1 MILASINLLSVILFF
16 VALGLLISIHELGHL
31 LTAKLF
37 NVYCFEYSLGFG
49 PKIFQKKGKGGE
61 TDYSIRAIPLGGYV
75 AMFGETETIPEG
87 VEVDPNRSLL
97 AIKKWKRAIIMAAGV
112 VLNFVLGFILMLS
125 NTLFFPQSFATN
137 KITVQETINAA
148 PTLAFKA
155 GLKTGDEIISV
166 ERQYLPE
173 GLISEDYPLEKIDVS
188 TYDDLWNKALAYV
201 VPQNEDDV
209 LNLTL
214 NWIPV
219 DNQNETNPEI
229 KSYTFILRVENTQKT
244 VSSCTGSEEIIEY
257 KWATI
262 GISNYT
268 YQKRLGFFEAIK
280 TAGKDW
286 WEAATAIA
294 EALGQLFIGKG
305 FENLG
310 GPVAILTTSST
321 ALEIGF
327 GTYLWL
333 WGMISVNLG
342 IFNLLPF
349 PGLDGWHLLV
359 VTIEG
364 ITKKE
369 IPAKVKNIVSLV
381 GMIILFAFMGFVFI
395 KDIVGLF

>member
-1 MILASINLLSVILFF
+1 MILASVNLLSVILFF

-137 KITVQETINAA
+137 KITVQETINET

-173 GLISEDYPLEKIDVS
+173 GVISEDYPLEKIDVS

-244 VSSCTGSEEIIEY
+244 VSSCTGSEEIDEY

>member
-1 MILASINLLSVILFF
+1 MILASVNLLSVILFF

-137 KITVQETINAA
+137 KITVQETINEA

-244 VSSCTGSEEIIEY
+244 VSSCTGSEEIVEY

>member
-1 MILASINLLSVILFF
+1 MILASVNLLSVILFF

-137 KITVQETINAA
+137 KITVQETINEA

-214 NWIPV
+214 NCIPV

>member
-1 MILASINLLSVILFF
+1 MILASVNLLSVVLFF

-137 KITVQETINAA
+137 KITVQETINEA

-244 VSSCTGSEEIIEY
+244 VSSCAGSEEIDEY

-369 IPAKVKNIVSLV
+369 IPAKFKNIVSLV

>member
-1 MILASINLLSVILFF
+1 MILASVNLLSVILFF

-137 KITVQETINAA
+137 KITVQETINET

-244 VSSCTGSEEIIEY
+244 VSSCTGSEEIDEY

>member
-137 KITVQETINAA
+137 KITVQETINEA

-188 TYDDLWNKALAYV
+188 TYDDLWNKALSYV

>member
-1 MILASINLLSVILFF
+1 MILASVNLLSVVLFF

-137 KITVQETINAA
+137 KITVQETINET

-244 VSSCTGSEEIIEY
+244 VSSCAGSEEIDEY

-369 IPAKVKNIVSLV
+369 IPAKFKNIVSLV